1 MNADQQPNL
10 LNCSDLAGSIF
21 RADQQSTN
29 QIWSNLRKAAL
40 SLQGKPHE
48 PFGTRNVEATARS
61 VVRRIGRET
70 GLDLVAL
77 ELRLIAER

>member
-1 MNADQQPNL
+1 M
-10 LNCSDLAGSIF
+10 
-21 RADQQSTN
+21 
-29 QIWSNLRKAAL
+29 L

-70 GLDLVAL
+70 GLDLVDL
-77 ELRLIAER
+77 ELRLIVER